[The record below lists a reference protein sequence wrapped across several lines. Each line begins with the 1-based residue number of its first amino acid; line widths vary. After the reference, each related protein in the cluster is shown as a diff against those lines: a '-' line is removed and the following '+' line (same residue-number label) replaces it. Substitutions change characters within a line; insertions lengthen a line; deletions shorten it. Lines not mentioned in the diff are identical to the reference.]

1 MNELI
6 KVDETKLSTY
16 NTEHKSMM
24 EKLLELEEHKSTVNT
39 TMNKGTWEGSAY
51 EACKLVLVE
60 VNSYLAN
67 YSLDY
72 MNLNSSVNDLISNTD
87 AFVKESAAVQKLS

>member
-1 MNELI
+1 MFELV
-6 KVDETKLSTY
+6 KVDETQLETY
-16 NTEHKSMM
+16 NTEHKSIM
-24 EKLLELEEHKSTVNT
+24 EKLLELEEHKSTANS

-51 EACKLVLVE
+51 EACKLILVE

-72 MNLNSSVNDLISNTD
+72 MNLNNAVKDLISNTD
-87 AFVKESAAVQKLS
+87 AFVDESTAVQKLS